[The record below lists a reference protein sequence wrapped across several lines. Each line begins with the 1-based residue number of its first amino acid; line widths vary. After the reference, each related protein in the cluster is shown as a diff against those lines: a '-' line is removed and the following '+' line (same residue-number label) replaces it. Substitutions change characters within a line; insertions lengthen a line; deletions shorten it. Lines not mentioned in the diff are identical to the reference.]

1 MRAAAS
7 PFVVNVSDLLAHT
20 GEERRGRVGVPV
32 DYRGELARTD
42 PDQPLQADVVLRS
55 IPGGIMVEGD
65 VAAPALLTCYRCL
78 TEWPEEQHLRV
89 RELYSSEPEDEE
101 DYHVSGDEVDLEPLL
116 RDEVT
121 LALPLLPLCRPGCA
135 GLCPTCG
142 ADLNTDACPG
152 HEDASSS
159 PFASLR
165 DLLETQD

>member
-7 PFVVNVSDLLAHT
+7 PFVVNVSDLLAHI
-20 GEERRGRVGVPV
+20 GKERRGQVVEPV
-32 DYRGELARTD
+32 DYRLEMARTD
-42 PDQPLQADVVLRS
+42 PATPLQADVVLRS

-65 VAAPALLTCYRCL
+65 VAAPAVLICNRCL
-78 TEWPEEQHLRV
+78 TEWPEEQHVRL
-89 RELYSSEPEDEE
+89 RELYSSDQDDDA

-135 GLCPTCG
+135 GLCPNCG

>member
-20 GEERRGRVGVPV
+20 GQQRQGRVATPV
-32 DYRGELARTD
+32 DYRLELARTD
-42 PDQPLQADVVLRS
+42 TEDPLRAEVVLRS
-55 IPGGIMVEGD
+55 IPGGVMVEGD
-65 VAAPALLTCYRCL
+65 VAVPAVLTCYRCL
-78 TEWPEEQHLRV
+78 TEWPEEQHIRV
-89 RELYSSEPEDEE
+89 RELYSADAGDDG
-101 DYHVSGDEVDLEPLL
+101 DYHVAGDEIDLEPLV

-121 LALPLLPLCRPGCA
+121 LALPLLPLCRPDCA
-135 GLCPTCG
+135 GLCPICG

-159 PFASLR
+159 PFAGLR

>member
-7 PFVVNVSDLLAHT
+7 PFVVNVSDLLTHV
-20 GEERRGRVGVPV
+20 GKERRGQVVEPV
-32 DYRGELARTD
+32 AYRLEMAHTD
-42 PDQPLQADVVLRS
+42 PDQPMRADVVLRS

-65 VAAPALLTCYRCL
+65 VAAPAVLTCNRCL
-78 TEWPEEQHLRV
+78 TEWPEEQHVRL
-89 RELYSSEPEDEE
+89 RELFSTDADDDG
-101 DYHVSGDEVDLEPLL
+101 DYHVVGDEVDLEPLL

-121 LALPLLPLCRPGCA
+121 LSLPLLPLCKPDCA
-135 GLCPTCG
+135 GLCPICG

-159 PFASLR
+159 PFAGLR